1 TEEELSPK
9 LGSCSYEKRFTFSVD
24 QCQLKWKGRTC
35 FWPSFTCDEID
46 KISAIG
52 FPTIFALSNIV
63 YLSYYISKA
72 ADAVV

>member
-9 LGSCSYEKRFTFSVD
+9 LGSCGYEKRFMFPVD
-24 QCQLKWKGRTC
+24 RCQLKWKRRTC

-52 FPTIFALSNIV
+52 FPTIFALFNIV
-63 YLSYYISKA
+63 YWSYYISKA